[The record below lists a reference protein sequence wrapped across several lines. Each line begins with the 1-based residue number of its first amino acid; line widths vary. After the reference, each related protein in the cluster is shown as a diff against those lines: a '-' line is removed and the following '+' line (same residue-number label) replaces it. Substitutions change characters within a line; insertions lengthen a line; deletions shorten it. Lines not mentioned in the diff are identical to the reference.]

1 MRGSGGSVGLDAQGQ
16 ANKCQVQ
23 FRHGQFVVV
32 LSSGQQAFGEA
43 AAASQV
49 RVPEGRDRR

>member
-32 LSSGQQAFGEA
+32 LSSGQQAFGEV